1 MDPAPGGGCRPAI
14 GSGSASFPA
23 PRAAVCPVGTRTLPT
38 AGRTQ
43 QGGAQHRAALTSQE
57 QNLVGGGCCWHAE
70 GAVGA
75 TPPPKH
81 PPGRLCA
88 AEAARW
94 GAAVPVPRGSSPL
107 AHSALPALPNWF
119 PPPPPPL
126 SPCCAFPAVSTEG
139 NRFAVPVQDSGGSP
153 IPWRWEGLGG
163 GGAPPPPPPRC
174 WPLYGASLLPIPR
187 GAAGDPK
194 PAMPQ
199 GRCPRPVVARSG

>member
-119 PPPPPPL
+119 PPPPTSL
-126 SPCCAFPAVSTEG
+126 SVLRFPRCQHGGEPVCCAGAGQRWEPH
-139 NRFAVPVQDSGGSP
+139 PVALGGSGGRRRPPSP
-153 IPWRWEGLGG
+153 SPPVLATLWRV
-163 GGAPPPPPPRC
+163 PPSHPSWRC
-174 WPLYGASLLPIPR
+174 G
-187 GAAGDPK
+187 
-194 PAMPQ
+194 
-199 GRCPRPVVARSG
+199 